1 MRKIITGNK
10 VIRVAF
16 RKINLKLE
24 SLESEK
30 STVKVKVKPNESL
43 NFVSESRVGKER
55 IPLHDQKHNY

>member
-10 VIRVAF
+10 MIRVAF

-30 STVKVKVKPNESL
+30 STVKVKVNLMK
-43 NFVSESRVGKER
+43 SELG
-55 IPLHDQKHNY
+55 I